1 MFAIGFSI
9 PLGII
14 LFGVSLGKMSLVAK
28 GADTVIRWLSGVILL
43 AAGFYFLV
51 TF

>member
-1 MFAIGFSI
+1 MFAVGFSL
-9 PLGII
+9 PLGAV
-14 LFGVSLGKMSLVAK
+14 LLGVSLGKMSLVAK
-28 GADTVIRWLSGVILL
+28 GADTAIRWVSGIILL